1 MPLPKG
7 LVLTTIRWY
16 ILCSCRNSITNEHH
30 AYLILDT
37 GSIHASTVLYKS
49 ELQLYTSHVMHDD
62 YSAVGLLETVLFANI
77 RFHDTVSRGRLLNRF
92 GKDFEGRSSS
102 MMQITHIS
110 LRARYR

>member
-16 ILCSCRNSITNEHH
+16 ILCSYRNSVTNGHH
-30 AYLILDT
+30 AYPILDT

-49 ELQLYTSHVMHDD
+49 KLQFYTSHVLRDD
-62 YSAVGLLETVLFANI
+62 CSAVGLLETVLFANI

-102 MMQITHIS
+102 MMQVTHIS
-110 LRARYR
+110 LRTRHR

>member
-49 ELQLYTSHVMHDD
+49 ELQVYTSHFLYDD
-62 YSAVGLLETVLFANI
+62 CCAVGLLETVLFANI

-102 MMQITHIS
+102 IMQVTHIL